1 MLRIKGKVTSSVIF
15 LVMQN
20 TEAFIHFEW
29 RRKWYRL
36 FRKGVTAVQKP
47 EDTALS
53 VSFPAAEK
61 ATRMYAKR
69 LGGEPGSALSE
80 VLLGIPTTAHIMS
93 GVAIGRDSSTGVID
107 ESGEVFGYKNLRV
120 LDGSIV
126 PGNLGVNP
134 ALTIT
139 ALSEYVMS
147 KVPVFDAEK
156 VATIKPIGFSAPMED
171 TVSHMSSEQAEKLTA
186 ARK

>member
-134 ALTIT
+134 SLTIT

-147 KVPVFDAEK
+147 NVPVFDAEK
-156 VATIKPIGFSAPMED
+156 VATIKPIGFSAPIAD
-171 TVSHMSSEQAEKLTA
+171 TVSRLNSEQAEKLTA